1 MACRRQQPS
10 ARLAPAWGS
19 PRLGW
24 VCRSLGSQR
33 GMTPTSC
40 LQLSFRDAPPGATA
54 IRAALEAA
62 QGVLDRSGVSPRVA
76 FKAYQ
81 AFAAGE
87 GGPDS
92 LALAFA
98 RAEAEAMDT
107 LAAYGYV
114 RYGSVS
120 LAAL

>member
-1 MACRRQQPS
+1 MPRRE
-10 ARLAPAWGS
+10 
-19 PRLGW
+19 
-24 VCRSLGSQR
+24 
-33 GMTPTSC
+33 
-40 LQLSFRDAPPGATA
+40 TA
-54 IRAALEAA
+54 IRAALDAA
-62 QGVLDRSGVSPRVA
+62 QAVLERCGVSPRAA

-87 GGPDS
+87 GNPDS

-114 RYGSVS
+114 RYGSAS
-120 LAAL
+120 LAVL

>member
-1 MACRRQQPS
+1 MPLFGIAARNDSDVVSS
-10 ARLAPAWGS
+10 AFVSRCPA
-19 PRLGW
+19 R
-24 VCRSLGSQR
+24 
-33 GMTPTSC
+33 
-40 LQLSFRDAPPGATA
+40 ATA

-62 QGVLDRSGVSPRVA
+62 QGVLDRSGVSPRAA